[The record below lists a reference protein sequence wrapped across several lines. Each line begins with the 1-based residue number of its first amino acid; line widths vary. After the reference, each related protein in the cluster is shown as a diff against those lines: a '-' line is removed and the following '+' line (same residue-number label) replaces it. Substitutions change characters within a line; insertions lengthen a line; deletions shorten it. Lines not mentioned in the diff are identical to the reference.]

1 VLIVS
6 IFFFLW
12 SEFYKYAGREVN
24 LYNQVFIKS
33 NKVKKGKDEVI

>member
-1 VLIVS
+1 VANYS
-6 IFFFLW
+6 
-12 SEFYKYAGREVN
+12 KYAGHEVN